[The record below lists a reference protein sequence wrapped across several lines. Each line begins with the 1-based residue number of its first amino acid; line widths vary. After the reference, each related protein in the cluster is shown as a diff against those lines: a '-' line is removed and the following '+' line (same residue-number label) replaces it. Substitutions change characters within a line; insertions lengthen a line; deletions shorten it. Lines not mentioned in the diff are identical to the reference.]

1 MFVPVLFAVAIVP
14 MIAALFLGLSDRGI
28 LAMCSGAVSLG
39 TIVFTF
45 VFVGRDDHAWT
56 SDLSTRVADFDTAP
70 VCYRHEPDIVCCGMA
85 GKMTCMIDRR
95 DP

>member
-1 MFVPVLFAVAIVP
+1 MFVLVYIVLIIAPLVTAIV
-14 MIAALFLGLSDRGI
+14 LGTYDRVVLS
-28 LAMCSGAVSLG
+28 ACSCAVSVG
-39 TIVFTF
+39 TVAFY
-45 VFVGRDDHAWT
+45 VAFVGTDGHVWA
-56 SDLSTRVADFDTAP
+56 SDLSMRVADFDTVP